1 MEEGEAALR
10 SGRGPLV
17 SANEDLAGI
26 AEFPSMT
33 MRAVVVGVAGAGGQL
48 GVVGPDP
55 DLMAV
60 LTRSGCPVRVVP
72 GGLLAANLAEVRD
85 VADIFSSNGSI
96 ISNISHQLVYDG
108 IFFATVSFP
117 TDCFFIEVFSQ
128 NYSLAASQ
136 NLSFVLSLVFHRP
149 HVRSFCYLL
158 RFLLCH
164 RRADTLIT

>member
-17 SANEDLAGI
+17 SANEDSAGI

-33 MRAVVVGVAGAGGQL
+33 MKAVVVGVAGAGGQL

-72 GGLLAANLAEVRD
+72 GGLLAANLAEVCD

-117 TDCFFIEVFSQ
+117 TDCFFLLKYFRKTIHLLHRKICHLCCHWCFIVRMFDR
-128 NYSLAASQ
+128 
-136 NLSFVLSLVFHRP
+136 FVICYG
-149 HVRSFCYLL
+149 FC
-158 RFLLCH
+158 CVV
-164 RRADTLIT
+164 DEPTL